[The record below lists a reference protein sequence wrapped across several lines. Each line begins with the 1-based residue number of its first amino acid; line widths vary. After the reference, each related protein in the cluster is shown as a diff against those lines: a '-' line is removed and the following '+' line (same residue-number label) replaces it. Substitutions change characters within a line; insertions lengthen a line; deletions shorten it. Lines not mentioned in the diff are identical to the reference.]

1 MTGVIFNTIKQLKPP
16 GKWTETEAT
25 EFKKHYYNRTGKVI
39 DSLNPSYPFSS
50 FFDGSNY
57 TINGRSVDMNT
68 LNNYSKGEDEYEAL
82 MKQWENMTSKMVYNM
97 GNKEREPLY
106 SEFAEKVAEKLG
118 QIKVTNQSAAPSPK
132 RQRTNYFLPAV
143 LLLHSNKDANAFESF
158 LRNQMPNKGGKP
170 TQLIKILN
178 SLERPVALSYID
190 QQVVDTASATLG
202 ALAQK
207 YYQKS
212 CELKEEVTND
222 LRQYDSYLKGARVSP
237 TLTSSQYSNN
247 VKNID
252 TGPLLGSKLAILRR
266 SLFKEWQSFARASTK
281 RYKDSLD
288 QFQQYKDSLKYFQ
301 PPPSPTS
308 QYKPPQSVVAALKD
322 IPAAQATSCFYKSH
336 RINRRQQAKQQAE
349 AQAKALQQ
357 AQAQAVKKFQNAKNK
372 TMRKGRQQ
380 IKNQRD
386 ALMRKAGISKLKGND
401 KICQQWYDIVVD
413 MYRTKFTT
421 FTGDMVQGTFNL
433 IAPQT
438 KIPYTLNNQTKSLTL
453 NDGTNVA
460 KDEFIDRLLT
470 KEQLE
475 CDEQSTLYLKNVRI
489 NKKKE
494 IKAILNKMK
503 MDLIDKIKERDREA
517 KKAEEKETA
526 KQARKEAQRK
536 QWMQTEKEA
545 ASAKENRNFAKEVAK
560 QARKEKATI
569 VTQNAVKAPPAPPVK
584 KPDVPAAPPAPPA
597 ETITVPKAPK
607 ENPWNKKMDK
617 DNVSKVNPMTNPP
630 LTEKPKAKE
639 NKAPMPVKKATV
651 KVGGGR
657 KKPSKKPKEATVAVT
672 KEVAP
677 TTLEVIKYG
686 KYTKGRFG
694 AYLLTKDFAVN
705 GSFYLEN
712 VTKASEKTVS
722 VDTSLIYKYD
732 GANQGEYITRYTNK
746 PSDGKNGEDINN
758 IWDKSKR
765 FSYKEGK
772 ISLTYNGTTYVIPDT
787 NNVMWKSVSEKR
799 PLTFIWL
806 EPNTKAES
814 FQDENN
820 KRKRL
825 QNRVQITYD
834 SMSEDDI
841 LEIEKAMQEYDDTLE
856 KAVSDYDSDTS
867 FEKASYD
874 SSSNVS
880 NAKSYDS
887 SSDVSYDKASY
898 DSSSDVSME
907 KDGYDSHSDN
917 EKVQRSMYDSG
928 SDVCETEMDYSYD
941 SSSGVDEDGNMPYIS
956 DSDN

>member
-1 MTGVIFNTIKQLKPP
+1 MKEVVFKKVVFNTINQLKPP
-16 GKWTETEAT
+16 GKWTPVQVA

-50 FFDGSNY
+50 FYTDGSY
-57 TINGRSVDMNT
+57 TINGTTVNMNT
-68 LNNYSKGEDEYEAL
+68 LNNYPKNSNAYKAL
-82 MKQWENMTSKMVYNM
+82 MKQWKNMTSKMVYNM
-97 GNKEREPLY
+97 GKKEREPLY
-106 SEFAEKVAEKLG
+106 SEFAEKVAEELG
-118 QIKVTNQSAAPSPK
+118 QIKVTNQSAPSPK

-143 LLLHSNKDANAFESF
+143 LLLHSNKDAKAFESF

-178 SLERPVALSYID
+178 SLERPQALTYID

-212 CELKEEVTND
+212 CDLKEEVIND

-252 TGPLLGSKLAILRR
+252 NGPLLGSKVAILRR

-288 QFQQYKDSLKYFQ
+288 QFQQASVEYDS
-301 PPPSPTS
+301 PRSI
-308 QYKPPQSVVAALKD
+308 VAALKD
-322 IPAAQATSCFYKSH
+322 IPAAQATTCFYKSH
-336 RINRRQQAKQQAE
+336 RINRRQQARQQAE
-349 AQAKALQQ
+349 AQAKAIQQ
-357 AQAQAVKKFQNAKNK
+357 AQAKAVKKFQNAKNK

-386 ALMRKAGISKLKGND
+386 ALMRSKAGISKLKGND

-413 MYRTKFTT
+413 MYRTKFTS
-421 FTGDMVQGTFNL
+421 FTGDIANGTFNL
-433 IAPQT
+433 IASLT

-460 KDEFIDRLLT
+460 KDDFIDRLLT
-470 KEQLE
+470 KEQLQ
-475 CDEQSTLYLKNVRI
+475 CDEQSTRYLNLVRSK
-489 NKKKE
+489 KKKE
-494 IKAILNKMK
+494 IKAILNNMK
-503 MDLIDKIKERDREA
+503 MDLIEKIKERDREA
-517 KKAEEKETA
+517 KKAEEI
-526 KQARKEAQRK
+526 ARKEREKPERDRLRK
-536 QWMQTEKEA
+536 IA
-545 ASAKENRNFAKEVAK
+545 
-560 QARKEKATI
+560 
-569 VTQNAVKAPPAPPVK
+569 

-607 ENPWNKKMDK
+607 KNPWNKKMDK
-617 DNVSKVNPMTNPP
+617 DNVSQVNPMTNPS
-630 LTEKPKAKE
+630 LTEKPKVVEK
-639 NKAPMPVKKATV
+639 KAPMPVKKTTV
-651 KVGGGR
+651 KVGGGK
-657 KKPSKKPKEATVAVT
+657 KKPSKKTKPKEA
-672 KEVAP
+672 AP
-677 TTLEVIKYG
+677 TTLEVTSKG
-686 KYTKGRFG
+686 KHQRGQKG
-694 AYLLTKDFAVN
+694 AYLLTNEFAVN

-712 VTKASEKTVS
+712 VKKANEKPVS

-732 GANQGEYITRYTNK
+732 GAKQGEYTTRYTNK
-746 PSDGKNGEDINN
+746 PSNGRNGEDINN
-758 IWDKSKR
+758 MWDKSKR

-787 NNVMWKSVSEKR
+787 TNVMWKSPSEKR

-806 EPNTKAES
+806 EPKAVVAS
-814 FQDENN
+814 FIDENN

-867 FEKASYD
+867 LEKASYD
-874 SSSNVS
+874 SSSNAS

-898 DSSSDVSME
+898 DSSSDVSYD
-907 KDGYDSHSDN
+907 KASYDSHSDN
-917 EKVQRSMYDSG
+917 EQVQRSMYDSS
-928 SDVCETEMDYSYD
+928 SDICETEMDYSYD
-941 SSSGVDEDGNMPYIS
+941 SSSGVEEDGNMPYIS

>member
-1 MTGVIFNTIKQLKPP
+1 MNEVIFNTIKQLKPP
-16 GKWTETEAT
+16 NRWTETEAN

-50 FFDGSNY
+50 FFDGSIY
-57 TINGRSVDMNT
+57 TINDRPVDMNT
-68 LNNYSKGEDEYEAL
+68 LNYSKGEDEYEAL

-97 GNKEREPLY
+97 GKEEREPLY

-212 CELKEEVTND
+212 CDLKEEVIND

-288 QFQQYKDSLKYFQ
+288 QFQQASVEYDS
-301 PPPSPTS
+301 PRSI
-308 QYKPPQSVVAALKD
+308 VAALKD

-357 AQAQAVKKFQNAKNK
+357 AQAKVVKKFQNAKNK

-386 ALMRKAGISKLKGND
+386 ALMRSKAGISKLKGND

-421 FTGDMVQGTFNL
+421 FTGDIANGTFNL
-433 IAPQT
+433 IASQT

-460 KDEFIDRLLT
+460 KDDFIDRLLT
-470 KEQLE
+470 KEQLQ
-475 CDEQSTLYLKNVRI
+475 CDEQSTRYLNLVRSK
-489 NKKKE
+489 KKKE
-494 IKAILNKMK
+494 IKAILNNMK
-503 MDLIDKIKERDREA
+503 IDLIEKIKERDREA

-526 KQARKEAQRK
+526 KQARKEVQRK
-536 QWMQTEKEA
+536 QWMKAEKEA
-545 ASAKENRNFAKEVAK
+545 ATAKENRNFAKETAK
-560 QARKEKATI
+560 QVRKEKATI
-569 VTQNAVKAPPAPPVK
+569 VTQNTVKAPPAPPVK

-607 ENPWNKKMDK
+607 ENPWNKNMDE
-617 DNVSKVNPMTNPP
+617 DNVSQVNPMNNPS
-630 LTEKPKAKE
+630 LTEKPKAVEK
-639 NKAPMPVKKATV
+639 KAPMPIKKATV

-657 KKPSKKPKEATVAVT
+657 KKPSKKTKEATVAVT
-672 KEVAP
+672 KEAAP
-677 TTLEVIKYG
+677 ITLEVTKYG
-686 KYTKGRFG
+686 KYLSGRLG

-732 GANQGEYITRYTNK
+732 GANQGEYTLRYTNK
-746 PSDGKNGEDINN
+746 PSDGRNGEDINN

-787 NNVMWKSVSEKR
+787 NNVMWKSPSEKR

-806 EPNTKAES
+806 EPKAVVAS
-814 FQDENN
+814 FEDENN

-867 FEKASYD
+867 IEKASYD
-874 SSSNVS
+874 SSSNAS

-907 KDGYDSHSDN
+907 KDAYDSHSDN

-941 SSSGVDEDGNMPYIS
+941 SSSGVEEDGNMPYIS

>member
-1 MTGVIFNTIKQLKPP
+1 MTDVIFKTINQLKPP
-16 GKWTETEAT
+16 GQWTETEVA
-25 EFKKHYYNRTGKVI
+25 EFKKHYYKRTGKVI

-50 FFDGSNY
+50 FYDSGGYNIDGTNV
-57 TINGRSVDMNT
+57 NMGT
-68 LNNYSKGEDEYEAL
+68 LNKYPKNSNAYKAL
-82 MKQWENMTSKMVYNM
+82 MKQWKKMTSKMVYNM
-97 GNKEREPLY
+97 GKQEMEPLY
-106 SEFAEKVAEKLG
+106 SDFAEKVADKLS
-118 QIKVTNQSAAPSPK
+118 KVPNPSAQQAQVAAK
-132 RQRTNYFLPAV
+132 RQRTIYFLPAV
-143 LLLHSNKDANAFESF
+143 LLLHSNKDAKAFESF

-170 TQLIKILN
+170 IQLIKILA
-178 SLERPVALSYID
+178 LKRPVALTYID

-212 CELKEEVTND
+212 CDLKEEVIND
-222 LRQYDSYLKGARVSP
+222 LRQYDSYLKGARISP

-247 VKNID
+247 VKKID
-252 TGPLLGSKLAILRR
+252 NGPLLGSKVAILRR
-266 SLFKEWQSFARASTK
+266 SLFKEWQSFATASTK
-281 RYKDSLD
+281 RYKDSLN
-288 QFQQYKDSLKYFQ
+288 QFQQASVEYDS
-301 PPPSPTS
+301 PR
-308 QYKPPQSVVAALKD
+308 SVVATLKD
-322 IPAAQATSCFYKSH
+322 IPAAQATTCFYKSH

-357 AQAQAVKKFQNAKNK
+357 QQNNMVNPSQSKKK

-386 ALMRKAGISKLKGND
+386 ALMRKAAISKLEGND

-413 MYRTKFTT
+413 MYRTKFTS
-421 FTGDMVQGTFNL
+421 FTGDIANGTFNL

-438 KIPYTLNNQTKSLTL
+438 KIPYTLNNQTKILTL

-460 KDEFIDRLLT
+460 KDDFIDRLLT

-475 CDEQSTLYLKNVRI
+475 CDEQSTLYLKNVRK

-503 MDLIDKIKERDREA
+503 MDMIDTIKERNREA
-517 KKAEEKETA
+517 KKAE
-526 KQARKEAQRK
+526 QIARKER
-536 QWMQTEKEA
+536 EKVE
-545 ASAKENRNFAKEVAK
+545 EI
-560 QARKEKATI
+560 ARKEREKAERDRLRKI
-569 VTQNAVKAPPAPPVK
+569 A
-584 KPDVPAAPPAPPA
+584 KPSVPSAPPAPPA

-607 ENPWNKKMDK
+607 KNPWNKNMDK
-617 DNVSKVNPMTNPP
+617 DNVSQVNPMNNPL
-630 LTEKPKAKE
+630 LTEEKKVEEK
-639 NKAPMPVKKATV
+639 KAPMPNKEATV

-657 KKPSKKPKEATVAVT
+657 KKSSKKTKPKEAV
-672 KEVAP
+672 P
-677 TTLEVIKYG
+677 ITLEVTRKG
-686 KYTKGRFG
+686 KYQRGQKG
-694 AYLLTKDFAVN
+694 AYLLTKEFAVN

-712 VTKASEKTVS
+712 PIKRNENDVNTENMV
-722 VDTSLIYKYD
+722 LYKNKDAED
-732 GANQGEYITRYTNK
+732 GNYVLRYTTAAIDRKSSADLDLLWDKKSLFVYKNKQIEISYLGKKYIIEDEDGVMWNK
-746 PSDGKNGEDINN
+746 PSE
-758 IWDKSKR
+758 
-765 FSYKEGK
+765 
-772 ISLTYNGTTYVIPDT
+772 
-787 NNVMWKSVSEKR
+787 MR

-806 EPNTKAES
+806 EPNAKAES
-814 FQDENN
+814 FIDENN

-841 LEIEKAMQEYDDTLE
+841 LEIERAMQDYDDTLE
-856 KAVSDYDSDTS
+856 KVVSEYDSDTS
-867 FEKASYD
+867 IEKASYD
-874 SSSNVS
+874 SSSNAS

-907 KDGYDSHSDN
+907 KAYDSQSDS

-928 SDVCETEMDYSYD
+928 SDICETEMDYSYD
-941 SSSGVDEDGNMPYIS
+941 SSSGVEEDGNMPYIS